1 MVFCRKSLSLL
12 RPLVE
17 IASIYVLDLQLLPRN
32 LWWDTTNTW
41 WFIDF
46 SCNSVRISVVDW
58 IVRCAWPIWNL
69 IDDIV
74 SIQPPE
80 IVSNRMTFMGTGILN
95 RFITKVWT
103 EKNVNIQ
110 IQFTLP
116 PFFWPHKT
124 WCWWHGIAM
133 SMMLPGKCV
142 FCYT

>member
-32 LWWDTTNTW
+32 LWWDTNNTW

-46 SCNSVRISVVDW
+46 NCNSVSRSVVDW

-103 EKNVNIQ
+103 EKKRKHTDTVH
-110 IQFTLP
+110 TP
-116 PFFWPHKT
+116 PLFLASKH
-124 WCWWHGIAM
+124 
-133 SMMLPGKCV
+133 CV
-142 FCYT
+142 DDTG